1 MPPRATDEPVAASN
15 IVVRLDCDAG
25 LDTQNDTK
33 LMVRRHGVLTL
44 YGDWRPWHEPHVIA
58 RIPAPFERAPTPL
71 VP

>member
-1 MPPRATDEPVAASN
+1 VGP
-15 IVVRLDCDAG
+15 G